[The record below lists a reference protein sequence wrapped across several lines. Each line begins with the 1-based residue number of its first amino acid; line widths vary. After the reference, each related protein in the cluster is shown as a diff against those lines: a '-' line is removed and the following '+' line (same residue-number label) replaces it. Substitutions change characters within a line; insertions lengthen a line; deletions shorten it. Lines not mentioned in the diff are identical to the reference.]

1 MPEKGK
7 YLTYFSTTKDNSLKN
22 IVILLYF
29 ISPQHLKMM
38 LLTKSREALRKVWKR
53 QKRSRKTL
61 KPAIPHPN
69 WRKFWNCIFK
79 LPWCLPRKFRL
90 DISLVIRTRWL
101 QLQHRKPPKCC
112 TKRVLSRLFLL
123 FFLVKIR
130 QDTFF
135 KLEHSEQDPETTLG
149 HFLVEIRLNQ
159 TSSYNIKTLNRLV
172 F

>member
-61 KPAIPHPN
+61 KPAMPHPN
-69 WRKFWNCIFK
+69 WRKVWNCIFK
-79 LPWCLPRKFRL
+79 LPWCLPQKFRL
-90 DISLVIRTRWL
+90 DISWVIWTRWL
-101 QLQHRKPPKCC
+101 QPQYCKPPKCC
-112 TKRVLSRLFLL
+112 TKRVLSRLFLFC
-123 FFLVKIR
+123 FFFGENSSRYFLQAR
-130 QDTFF
+130 TFRTRPRNNLRPF
-135 KLEHSEQDPETTLG
+135 FGGNSTESD
-149 HFLVEIRLNQ
+149 V
-159 TSSYNIKTLNRLV
+159 
-172 F
+172 